1 MLNPVKAK
9 HENVSSFQA
18 VTTLACNVIMKEK
31 KIIFKTH
38 LICHQEC
45 QNPTVI
51 LMLQALDSDY
61 RQI

>member
-31 KIIFKTH
+31 KLFSKLTLFVTRNVKT
-38 LICHQEC
+38 Q
-45 QNPTVI
+45 Q
-51 LMLQALDSDY
+51 
-61 RQI
+61 